1 MIKKLLIVGGTG
13 FIGRKLAQYS
23 LRFNFNTYIL
33 SKNKVKGKDKLS
45 DINYIKCDCTNVK
58 ELTQKISKI
67 KFDYV
72 INSSGYIN
80 HNPYSS
86 KIGKKTFEEHF
97 EVVKNLVSILNR
109 GNLKKFLQIGS
120 SDEYGNSPSPQS
132 ENYRENPIS
141 PYSFGKVAST
151 HFLQMLNRTEQFKST
166 TVRIF
171 LAYGPGQNFKRF
183 FPQII
188 IGCLKDQKFPTSE
201 GNQKRDFCYIDD
213 VVEAVFKILISKK
226 TTGKVLNIG
235 SGKGIKIKDLIKK
248 TVKLIGKGK
257 PQFGKIPYRKGENM
271 SLVADLSNLK
281 KLIKWKPKFSIDHG
295 IARTIKFYEKESRS
309 S

>member
-45 DINYIKCDCTNVK
+45 DIKYIKCDCTNVK
-58 ELTQKISKI
+58 QLTQKISKI

-166 TVRIF
+166 TVKDCSLTNKSKILSSSVKLNSNTASNWDFSPSVEIF
-171 LAYGPGQNFKRF
+171 LILAKS
-183 FPQII
+183 FPEII
-188 IGCLKDQKFPTSE
+188 SWSI
-201 GNQKRDFCYIDD
+201 
-213 VVEAVFKILISKK
+213 KILIKFISDS
-226 TTGKVLNIG
+226 L
-235 SGKGIKIKDLIKK
+235 LI
-248 TVKLIGKGK
+248 LI
-257 PQFGKIPYRKGENM
+257 I
-271 SLVADLSNLK
+271 
-281 KLIKWKPKFSIDHG
+281 
-295 IARTIKFYEKESRS
+295 IKF
-309 S
+309 

>member
-86 KIGKKTFEEHF
+86 KIGKKTF
-97 EVVKNLVSILNR
+97 
-109 GNLKKFLQIGS
+109 
-120 SDEYGNSPSPQS
+120 
-132 ENYRENPIS
+132 
-141 PYSFGKVAST
+141 
-151 HFLQMLNRTEQFKST
+151 
-166 TVRIF
+166 
-171 LAYGPGQNFKRF
+171 
-183 FPQII
+183 
-188 IGCLKDQKFPTSE
+188 
-201 GNQKRDFCYIDD
+201 
-213 VVEAVFKILISKK
+213 
-226 TTGKVLNIG
+226 
-235 SGKGIKIKDLIKK
+235 
-248 TVKLIGKGK
+248 
-257 PQFGKIPYRKGENM
+257 
-271 SLVADLSNLK
+271 
-281 KLIKWKPKFSIDHG
+281 
-295 IARTIKFYEKESRS
+295 
-309 S
+309 